1 MKTQSTNN
9 TAKEYNFWGLVGE
22 YHLVFPRIQRDY
34 AQGRKTFKATQ
45 VRESFLQNLHSALK
59 DDTPTINLD
68 FIYGVQK
75 KGIKEHDTVFSPLD
89 GQQRLTTLFLLHWYL
104 AHKSGK
110 YHQFKNLLT
119 EGDEVKFL
127 YETRDSAKEFC
138 KNLIIYELNDIIGDN
153 DISWNIKNQS
163 WFLSMWIE
171 DPTVE
176 GMLTMLDAIDE
187 EFKGADVNTYF
198 DRLSG
203 EDGYLR
209 FYLLVFDE
217 NFMLGDD
224 LYIKMNARG
233 LPLTIFEN
241 FKASFEEELLDDKN
255 PKKLVFKNNIDT
267 IWTNMFWFPLID
279 IDIKKSPPATVDKEM
294 MRFVRMVLSF
304 IYATYPDTDKTD
316 QEEIDAEEID
326 ADKGKSSLFDEKIFG
341 GLLINAKGKYFI
353 PDEEQNFAY
362 LTKKQV
368 LDENAAERIIE
379 AFQRIGDLW
388 DEEKKGWMEDEV
400 KPIGLSDVWKKFCE
414 SDKPGYETQLLLL
427 SIIIAPDN
435 NPQWFR
441 LCRNLICN
449 SIIND
454 LYEMRWFINKLQDI
468 REQNNFGLQ

>member
-1 MKTQSTNN
+1 MKTESTNK
-9 TAKEYNFWGLVGE
+9 TAIEYNFWGLVGE
-22 YHLVFPRIQRDY
+22 YHLLFPRIQRDY

-45 VRESFLQNLHSALK
+45 VRESFLENLHSALNE
-59 DDTPTINLD
+59 DSPTINLD

-75 KGIKEHDTVFSPLD
+75 KRIKEQDTVFSPLD

-104 AHKSGK
+104 AYKSGEYK
-110 YHQFKNLLT
+110 QFRNRLIDST
-119 EGDEVKFL
+119 DSNNVKFL
-127 YETRDSAKEFC
+127 YETRDSAKDFC
-138 KNLIIYELNDIIGDN
+138 KNLIINGPTDFYSNN

-176 GMLTMLDAIDE
+176 GMLTMLDAIDKEFNDE
-187 EFKGADVNTYF
+187 EAKPLFKK
-198 DRLSG
+198 LSHK
-203 EDGYLR
+203 DGYLR
-209 FYLLVFDE
+209 FYVLVFDE

-224 LYIKMNARG
+224 LYVKMNSRG

-255 PKKLVFKNNIDT
+255 PKKLVFKVNIDT
-267 IWTNMFWFPLID
+267 KWTNMFWYPLIG
-279 IDIKKSPPATVDKEM
+279 IKNSPPATVDKEM

-304 IYATYPDTDKTD
+304 NYATYPDTDKTD
-316 QEEIDAEEID
+316 QEETD

-341 GLLINAKGKYFI
+341 GLLINAKGKNFI

-388 DEEKKGWMEDEV
+388 DEGKKTWMEDKV
-400 KPIGLSDVWKKFCE
+400 KPIGLTDVWNKFCE

-454 LYEMRWFINKLQDI
+454 LYEMRWIINKLQDI